1 MRRLIIF
8 TVLAAGVFLVMR
20 KIAERAGPA
29 IREGCSE
36 MCERMLAKQGDP
48 VGFSRGYPLSN
59 ARSAQIGRDGWRS
72 HGTVEVELTSPEGE
86 S

>member
-36 MCERMLAKQGDP
+36 ICERMLAKQQTYNGGEACP
-48 VGFSRGYPLSN
+48 SIWSSLHLFSAARPPLT
-59 ARSAQIGRDGWRS
+59 IK
-72 HGTVEVELTSPEGE
+72 
-86 S
+86 

>member
-8 TVLAAGVFLVMR
+8 TVLTAGVFLVMR

-29 IREGCSE
+29 IREECSE

-48 VGFSRGYPLSN
+48 VGFSQT
-59 ARSAQIGRDGWRS
+59 SAQ
-72 HGTVEVELTSPEGE
+72 L
-86 S
+86 

>member
-48 VGFSRGYPLSN
+48 VGFSQT
-59 ARSAQIGRDGWRS
+59 SAQ
-72 HGTVEVELTSPEGE
+72 L
-86 S
+86 